1 MPTRLEALLKFLE
14 DDPAD
19 SFTRYAA
26 GLEYLKEGN
35 EREGE
40 RYLLDT
46 IERDPAYIPAYHQLG
61 QFYARLARD
70 EDAVAMYTKGIKA
83 AAAYGDSHA
92 LNEMQ
97 QELQEL
103 QDET

>member
-14 DDPAD
+14 DDPSD
-19 SFTRYAA
+19 SFTRYAV
-26 GLEYLKEGN
+26 GLEYIKEGN
-35 EREGE
+35 IGEGE
-40 RYLLDT
+40 RCLLET

-61 QFYARLARD
+61 QFYARQARD
-70 EDAVAMYTKGIKA
+70 DDAVAMYIKGIKA

-92 LNEMQ
+92 LHEMQ

-103 QDET
+103 QDGI